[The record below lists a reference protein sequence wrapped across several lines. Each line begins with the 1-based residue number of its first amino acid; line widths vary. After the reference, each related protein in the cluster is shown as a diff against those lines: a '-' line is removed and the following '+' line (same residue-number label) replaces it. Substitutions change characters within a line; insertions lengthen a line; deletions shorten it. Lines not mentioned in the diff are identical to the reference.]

1 MPRKK
6 QRPAYTKGMRAPS
19 KLVLSLLTL
28 LIGNCAVAQEWPSR
42 PIRLVV
48 PFTPGGSTDLL
59 ARAISHD
66 VGKSLGQP
74 VVIDNIPGAGG
85 SLGAEK
91 VAKAAPDGYTLLM
104 GHIGTLAVNPGIY
117 PKLAYKPLQD
127 FTAIAW
133 VARVPNV
140 LAVASNS
147 GINSLQDLIAKTRAR
162 PGQMNYGSGGN
173 GSAAHITM
181 EYLKWQLQIP
191 IVHIPYRGTAPSITD
206 LLAGHVQA
214 SFTGIPAL
222 LPHIRA
228 GKLKALA
235 VSSTQ
240 RLAQLPDVPTV
251 AQSGLKG
258 SALFEADQWYGV
270 VAPAG
275 TPAAIVQLLNRKI
288 NAALANTEVK
298 TKLDAEGA
306 IPMPTT
312 PAAFAAHMAAELPRW
327 SAVIKAASIT
337 AD

>member
-1 MPRKK
+1 MPTLYRF
-6 QRPAYTKGMRAPS
+6 ALA
-19 KLVLSLLTL
+19 LVAFCSHAAL
-28 LIGNCAVAQEWPSR
+28 VAQEWPSK

-48 PFTPGGSTDLL
+48 PFTPGGSTDIL
-59 ARAISHD
+59 ARALSQEL
-66 VGKSLGQP
+66 GKSLGQP
-74 VVIDNIPGAGG
+74 VVVENIPGAGG

-91 VAKAAPDGYTLLM
+91 VARAAPDGYTLLM

-127 FTAIAW
+127 FTAVAG

-140 LAVASNS
+140 LAVTANS
-147 GINSLQDLIAKTRAR
+147 GITSLQDFIAKARAR

-191 IVHIPYRGTAPSITD
+191 LVHIPYRGTAPSITD

-235 VSSTQ
+235 VSSAQ
-240 RLAQLPDVPTV
+240 GIPQLPGVPTV
-251 AQSGLKG
+251 AQTGLKG
-258 SALFEADQWYGV
+258 SKLFEADQWYGV

-275 TPAAIVQLLNRKI
+275 TAASTVQLLNHKI
-288 NAALANTEVK
+288 NAALANPEVK
-298 TKLDAEGA
+298 AKLDAEGA
-306 IPMPTT
+306 IATPST
-312 PAAFAAHMAAELPRW
+312 PAAFAAHIAAELPRW